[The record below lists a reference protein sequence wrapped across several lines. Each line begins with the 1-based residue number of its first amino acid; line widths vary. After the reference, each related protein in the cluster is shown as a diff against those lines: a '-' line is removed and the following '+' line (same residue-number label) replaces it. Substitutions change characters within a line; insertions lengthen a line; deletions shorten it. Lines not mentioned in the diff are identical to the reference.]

1 MARQKD
7 AKFLRVSNLQGLQPL
22 VNVRYKRHMRRLPI
36 VDRIRQNV
44 LALMKQPN
52 RQPVKQA
59 ALMKATGL
67 SRGQVSSF
75 LNGRYGIG
83 LKHLDGLAHALGVSV
98 AELVRDTER
107 PLMELTND
115 QARLIAYTRAWH
127 PEVLAALMLVLDYFH
142 AQPEFDELTAN
153 MLHLWRKMKTPERAL
168 AYANALRRREESIPP
183 EVIAAAEIL
192 AADEVKPSEGGRRRR
207 RTNEP

>member
-1 MARQKD
+1 
-7 AKFLRVSNLQGLQPL
+7 
-22 VNVRYKRHMRRLPI
+22 MRRLSI
-36 VDRIRQNV
+36 TDRIRANV

-52 RQPVKQA
+52 RPVVRQA

-83 LKHLDGLAHALGVSV
+83 LKHLDGLAYALGVSV

-107 PLMELTND
+107 PLMELTHE
-115 QARLIAYTRAWH
+115 QARLVTYVRAWH
-127 PEVLAALMLVLDYFH
+127 PEVLGALMLVLDYFH

-153 MLHLWRKMKTPERAL
+153 MLLMWRQMKTSERAL
-168 AYANALRRREESIPP
+168 TYANALRRREESIPP
-183 EVIAAAEIL
+183 EVIAAAQIL
-192 AADEVKPSEGGRRRR
+192 GEVEEPPPKGGRRRR
-207 RTNEP
+207 TTGGA